1 MNKKALIF
9 ILFCILV
16 SPLFAATEIVIT
28 DVSGRV
34 ELRQPGG
41 NWKTAVPGMLLTKG
55 SYISTGFNA
64 SARLEMGETV
74 LFVKQLTRMQ
84 LEELMEKE
92 GLQTTRFFLR
102 VGKVGAEIKTAEGLK
117 HNFTIKSP
125 ISTAAV
131 RGTKFEFNGLEVST
145 ENGKVFLI
153 NPAGRT
159 VRVLAG
165 EEGSFTGGK
174 GATTPVEKKNMNTDV
189 STKGRGVKRAVGHL
203 KPDLLKSEIGGIIII
218 WNKPAAE

>member
-74 LFVKQLTRMQ
+74 LLVKQLTRMQ
-84 LEELMEKE
+84 LEELMEME

-145 ENGKVFLI
+145 ENGVVALI
-153 NPAGRT
+153 NPAGRL

-165 EEGSFTGGK
+165 EKGSSGVNK
-174 GATTPVEKKNMNTDV
+174 KVTTPKEKKNMNTDV
-189 STKGRGVKRAVGHL
+189 STNGRGVKRAVGHL
-203 KPDLLKSEIGGIIII
+203 KPDLPRSAIGGIIII
-218 WNKPAAE
+218 WSKPAAE

>member
-1 MNKKALIF
+1 MKKKALIF

-16 SPLFAATEIVIT
+16 FPLFAETEIVIT

-34 ELRQPGG
+34 ELRRPGG

-74 LFVKQLTRMQ
+74 LLVKQLTRMQ
-84 LEELMEKE
+84 LEELMEME

-102 VGKVGAEIKTAEGLK
+102 VGKVRAEIKTAEGLK
-117 HNFTIKSP
+117 HNFTMKSP

-145 ENGKVFLI
+145 ESGVVALI
-153 NPAGRT
+153 NPAGRI
-159 VRVLAG
+159 VRILAG
-165 EEGSFTGGK
+165 EKGSSGGNK
-174 GATTPVEKKNMNTDV
+174 KVTTPGQNNDNNSDV
-189 STKGRGVKRAVGHL
+189 STRAGGVKRKVGHL
-203 KPDLLKSEIGGIIII
+203 RPDGPWELSGGIIII
-218 WNKPAAE
+218 WTKE